1 MINYAFIIVS
11 RQLQEMIN
19 AFEKKWNAHLSSST
33 TSSTNVNVDQLLPIL
48 KDLTTT
54 CQQFNQQTAQ
64 IQRQM
69 GSVASRIQDVQLK
82 LSNEQARPQVPIQN
96 GH

>member
-1 MINYAFIIVS
+1 MLLFVF
-11 RQLQEMIN
+11 RQLQKMIN
-19 AFEKKWNAHLSSST
+19 AFEEKWNAHLSSST